1 MWRKGNP
8 RALLVG
14 IWIGAATMENSKE
27 GPQKKKN
34 RTTIRYNNSFTGIS
48 LKEMKSLSQMGIC
61 TPTFTAVLFTI
72 TKTRKQLKC
81 PATDKWIKKT
91 WHIHTVEYC
100 VCVLSCFSSVL
111 ILGDCMDYRPPDS
124 SVHGILQASLLGWV
138 AISSSRGSSWS
149 KDQNHIAYI
158 SCTGAGPIPLAPS
171 GKPIQWNVIQ
181 T

>member
-1 MWRKGNP
+1 
-8 RALLVG
+8 
-14 IWIGAATMENSKE
+14 MENSKE
-27 GPQKKKN
+27 GPQEKKN

-61 TPTFTAVLFTI
+61 TPTFTAALFTI

-81 PATDKWIKKT
+81 PSTDKWIKKT
-91 WHIHTVEYC
+91 WRIHTGEYC
-100 VCVLSCFSSVL
+100 VCALSCFNSVL

-124 SVHGILQASLLGWV
+124 SVHGVLQARVLGWV

-149 KDQNHIAYI
+149 RDQNHISYI
-158 SCTGAGPIPLAPS
+158 PCTGAGPLLLAPS
-171 GKPIQWNVIQ
+171 GKPIQRNVIQ